1 MNKRGLLVAIFGLI
15 TLTAAGDESA
25 HRNRPREFRYRQL
38 SKLQK
43 PLQRERTGL
52 CRWELE

>member
-25 HRNRPREFRYRQL
+25 HRNRPREFQ
-38 SKLQK
+38 
-43 PLQRERTGL
+43 QRLFHMKDMGTL
-52 CRWELE
+52 VSM